1 MTNSRA
7 LACFIS
13 RPMSGVSYAEDC
25 QLILDIKKAAKEAGM
40 YHFRVMNSWSGPQ
53 VPLRIMNPRLYRLG
67 RAISQMAEADIIIL
81 VKDSWKTAKGCAIER
96 RVTEQYF
103 DSYEAYWTVYVY
115 DPTNKVLTDVTN
127 GLKAAHMGIK
137 VN

>member
-67 RAISQMAEADIIIL
+67 RAISQMAEADIIIF
-81 VKDSWKTAKGCAIER
+81 VDGCWDIAKGCAVEL
-96 RVTEQYF
+96 
-103 DSYEAYWTVYVY
+103 EAYERYKDCYADQWAAYIYSPVDKT
-115 DPTNKVLTDVTN
+115 LTLYRRAEKNEQST
-127 GLKAAHMGIK
+127 
-137 VN
+137 